1 MSKTYIGAYN
11 IVNPN
16 LSYNQSSGSVNNPMT
31 SDLDA
36 GLNKIV
42 NLANP
47 ADPGDA
53 VNLSYMESIIPNTS
67 GFIQNPLTSALN
79 ANNNTIA
86 NVASVTMKD
95 AVQPLTTYSLV
106 LENGALTTENA
117 SDPDSVLLHLA
128 INEGGTSKPYYT
140 DMRGFPITNLGT
152 LGFLDGGIISKNSSS
167 FQLNQ
172 PLDMNNNYIKDV
184 QNIQFFNAPPLEI
197 DLSNNLLYDD
207 AIVVTANN
215 IGGYIS
221 SANWEPSASSDLN
234 MNTFNINLPSGDIN
248 LNSGQLV
255 INEFPLGVDENN
267 NLSFDKNPVL
277 ACKPHVFGTIPM
289 LDSTP
294 GSSVSIIELNPVMWS
309 ANAMYKSG
317 FSDSPV
323 FDIDLTMSLT
333 ENIPVNLETA
343 QISIGLSNLQNPLN
357 STSFG
362 QLLTYT
368 GGFNQLPNG
377 DLHVRFRTDEPSQH
391 LVIIKSWLDACT
403 SVGVQPFYMYIQ
415 ASAQSVT
422 NPNTTVIDVQS
433 STVTFSVLDP
443 SDPFVVNEALN
454 INENCKLQTY
464 NITSP
469 VMLKNGKV
477 TINIF
482 DYSQNSALL
491 TSGSFYVKCM
501 VVATN
506 LCIKFST
513 FIFDNAVVSS
523 SGSQTVIYSD
533 ASFESC
539 ILNLN
544 AGVLSV
550 DITMN
555 SNLAITSM
563 CKCKTKI
570 MTTL

>member
-1 MSKTYIGAYN
+1 MSKTYVGAFN
-11 IVNPN
+11 VINPN
-16 LSYNQSSGSVNNPMT
+16 ETYNQSNGTVNNPMT

-36 GLNKIV
+36 GLNKVI

-53 VNLSYMESIIPNTS
+53 VNLSYMESVIPDTS

-86 NVASVTMKD
+86 NVSSITMKD
-95 AVQPLTTYSLV
+95 VVQPLTTYTLI

-117 SDPDSVLLHLA
+117 SDSQSVLLHLA

-140 DMRGFPITNLGT
+140 DMRGFPITNLGS
-152 LGFLDGGIISKNSSS
+152 LGFLDGGVISKGSSS

-172 PLDMNNNYIKDV
+172 PLDMNNNFIKDV

-197 DLSNNLLYDD
+197 DFSNNLLYDD
-207 AIVVTANN
+207 AIVVTADN
-215 IGGYIS
+215 INQYIS
-221 SANWEPSASSDLN
+221 QANWEPNAGSDLN
-234 MNTFNINLPSGDIN
+234 MNTYNINLPSGDIN
-248 LNSGQLV
+248 LESGQLV
-255 INEFPLGVDENN
+255 LNEFPLGVDSNN

-277 ACKPHVFGTIPM
+277 SCKPHIFGSLPM
-289 LDSTP
+289 VDSTP
-294 GSSVSIIELNPVMWS
+294 GSYIAINELNPVMWS
-309 ANAMYKSG
+309 ADSMYRSG
-317 FSDSPV
+317 FSNNPV
-323 FDIDLTMSLT
+323 FDIELTMTLT
-333 ENIPVNLETA
+333 QNIPVNLDTA
-343 QISIGLSNLQNPLN
+343 QVNIGLSNLQNPLN

-362 QLLTYT
+362 HLLTYT
-368 GGFNQLPNG
+368 GGFNQLSNG
-377 DLHVRFRTDEPSQH
+377 NLHVRFRTDVPSPH
-391 LVIIKSWLDACT
+391 LSITQSWTDACT

-422 NPNTTVIDVQS
+422 NPNTTVINVQS
-433 STVTFSVLDP
+433 SSVNFNVIDP
-443 SDPFVVNEALN
+443 SDPFVINEALN

-464 NITSP
+464 NISSP

-539 ILNLN
+539 ILELN

-550 DITMN
+550 NITMN